1 VLALA
6 RHLSAQRHDIGFE
19 PQSSLF
25 PRSPSVVP
33 RCKSGGPDTRRR
45 EHGPVRPE
53 EGSNLGV
60 LPTHEVPRLSLD
72 ENLGDQIHVD
82 GEHNLARP
90 STSLLSRSDL
100 PSHPTQ
106 AKEAATPGGARSL
119 ISLKSLSHDKTA
131 LGLSARTGLGL
142 GGSKVVGELE
152 KVLPPYEILERVLKV
167 RQCGHALEKCLRRLF
182 ATFKTRCQSS
192 QPITDNAV

>member
-1 VLALA
+1 MCWLWLDTFLLDDTTSGSNRKVL
-6 RHLSAQRHDIGFE
+6 
-19 PQSSLF
+19 SSHE
-25 PRSPSVVP
+25 VP
-33 RCKSGGPDTRRR
+33 RLSLDANQGDQTHVGG
-45 EHGPVRPE
+45 EHGPVCPE
-53 EGSNLGV
+53 AGSNLGV

-72 ENLGDQIHVD
+72 KNLGDQIHVD

-152 KVLPPYEILERVLKV
+152 KSENKGCFDFV
-167 RQCGHALEKCLRRLF
+167 
-182 ATFKTRCQSS
+182 
-192 QPITDNAV
+192 